1 MRSEMAPNLSG
12 VRLSFLMRG
21 GFALNK
27 VRGLLCLRRSG
38 NKQPRIGLEPCNPRL
53 EIGRGVFKSL
63 LLDSCDAAQHGGGH
77 LRDEFLLRV
86 GFRPEMRWIIE
97 VLPVQALCVSCAVT
111 QFVKFSGVKFF
122 G

>member
-53 EIGRGVFKSL
+53 EICRGVFKSL

-77 LRDEFLLRV
+77 LCNQFLLRV
-86 GFRPEMRWIIE
+86 GFRTKMGRVIE
-97 VLPVQALCVSCAVT
+97 VLPMQALWVSSAV
-111 QFVKFSGVKFF
+111 
-122 G
+122 